1 MNLCCLWPP
10 WEGDSGGVT
19 SEACAEE
26 GLREGRDCTVWC
38 VSHCWCA
45 CAVSVGSMP
54 GCSNIGKAIKGDFKA
69 IRKPRAIRSR
79 CLFLVVWKGLLLGQR
94 PEVSEHGN
102 ECSQIASR
110 HFKEFELFL
119 SSTETLKIKINKK
132 KSAKTTKNQ
141 VYISTLQFH
150 PLYL

>member
-1 MNLCCLWPP
+1 M
-10 WEGDSGGVT
+10 G
-19 SEACAEE
+19 
-26 GLREGRDCTVWC
+26 

-45 CAVSVGSMP
+45 CAVSVGSVP

-79 CLFLVVWKGLLLGQR
+79 CLFLVVWKGLLLGQC

-102 ECSQIASR
+102 ECSQIASQ

-132 KSAKTTKNQ
+132 KILPKQQRTKYTSPRFSFIL
-141 VYISTLQFH
+141 YIYS
-150 PLYL
+150 